1 MATTTRSRSTTRRRR
16 ARGRGSSAGLALAA
30 VLVVAIALAVALS
43 GGSATPASSFDL
55 AALDT
60 PVIDGAPLAPGA
72 TSGTAP
78 SVRAPALLS
87 EGEQL
92 LPMEGEGT
100 MVVFLAHWCQYCN
113 AEVPVVTQWL
123 QDGGLPMGTEVVTVA
138 TAIDPTKP
146 NFPPDTWLRERD
158 WLSPTLVD
166 TDGSIAEAYGVTGF
180 PYWVFVTAEGEVVGA
195 SGPMAAED
203 LTRVAEE
210 LRAP

>member
-1 MATTTRSRSTTRRRR
+1 MATTTRPRSSARRRGR
-16 ARGRGSSAGLALAA
+16 RGSSTGLVLAGL
-30 VLVVAIALAVALS
+30 LVVAVALAVALS
-43 GGSATPASSFDL
+43 GGDRTPASGFDL
-55 AALDT
+55 ASLDA

-87 EGEQL
+87 EGEQV

-123 QDGGLPMGTEVVTVA
+123 SDGGLPMGTEVVTVA

-146 NFPPDTWLRERD
+146 NFPPDTWLRERG

-166 TDGSIAEAYGVTGF
+166 TDNSIAEAYGVTGF
-180 PYWVFVTAEGEVVGA
+180 PYWVFVDADGEVVGA
-195 SGPMAAED
+195 SGPMGAED

-210 LRAP
+210 LVAP